1 MEPAFLR
8 PTTASATGLP
18 GPGLVGVLAQL
29 GLQPGRRPGPAPA
42 GAASP
47 SFVQGLAGWLGWKD
61 AIALA
66 AALQAPPT
74 AAVSSGATRSRAGAK
89 PSPLRAAAEQAFERV
104 AAPLRQAID
113 DDRDTAGLDGS
124 DFLPFRSRCFAL
136 QQAMSRAV
144 GPLRVQLR
152 GAVARGSPALAQLAA
167 LDAVMAEAL
176 AAREQAQLA
185 QLPTLLDQH
194 FHQLRAQHLRQALAQ
209 ASPGTQDTLSPGTP
223 SPNPGPAA
231 WIDTFRHDM
240 RRLLRAELALRL
252 QPCQGLLDTLRSA
265 QPETS

>member
-1 MEPAFLR
+1 MEPALFR
-8 PTTASATGLP
+8 PHTAPATALP
-18 GPGLVGVLAQL
+18 VPGLVAVLGQL
-29 GLQPGRRPGPAPA
+29 GLTPPRHAAAAP
-42 GAASP
+42 P

-66 AALQAPPT
+66 AALQAPS
-74 AAVSSGATRSRAGAK
+74 AAPGATAVRPGK
-89 PSPLRAAAEQAFERV
+89 PAALRAAAEQAFERA

-167 LDAVMAEAL
+167 LDAVMADAL
-176 AAREQAQLA
+176 AAREQAQLV

-194 FHQLRAQHLRQALAQ
+194 FHQLRAQHLRQASPSD
-209 ASPGTQDTLSPGTP
+209 SPGL
-223 SPNPGPAA
+223 AA

-240 RRLLRAELALRL
+240 RRLLHAELALRL

-265 QPETS
+265 PPETS